1 MSNYDW
7 ELIFTCAFYGWY
19 IGFGCG
25 VVLSNVLLART
36 IKDKAD
42 TGIRLE
48 IGGKLYT
55 IHSEHIL
62 RDKQSKEEA

>member
-1 MSNYDW
+1 MDKDAW
-7 ELIFTCAFYGWY
+7 ELIFTWLLFGWF

-25 VVLSNVLLART
+25 IVLSKILLGDT

-48 IGGKLYT
+48 SGGKLYT
-55 IHSEHIL
+55 IHSV
-62 RDKQSKEEA
+62 EES